1 MKKLLIGTAMF
12 ILAVPAFAQIQSPQ
26 FQQPSETQLPAFTD
40 PANVRADLARID
52 ASMSATRTFSGRFVQ
67 YSPDGSVSQGK
78 VYLSRPENLRFEY
91 DDPNPLLIVADNG
104 MLVQHDRALE
114 TYDRIPL
121 SSTPLAY
128 FLKSGVNL
136 AEDTEVVAFQKTPS
150 QWRVTSR
157 DGSGNMEGSI
167 TMVFDARTLALQEW
181 IIGDDF
187 GGETRVVLSDLSYNA
202 QLSPRLFILRDDSN
216 RRDRR

>member
-1 MKKLLIGTAMF
+1 MKKLLIGTAVVLM
-12 ILAVPAFAQIQSPQ
+12 AVPALAQIQPPQ
-26 FQQPSETQLPAFTD
+26 FTPQATQPMAAFTD

-67 YSPDGSVSQGK
+67 YSPDGSAAQGK

-104 MLVQHDRALE
+104 MLVQHDKALE

-136 AEDTEVVAFQKTPS
+136 ADDTEVIALQKTTT

-167 TMVFDARTLALQEW
+167 TLVFDARTLALQEW

-187 GGETRVVLSDLSYNA
+187 GGETRVLLSDLSYNA
-202 QLSPRLFILRDDSN
+202 RLDPRLFILRDDSN